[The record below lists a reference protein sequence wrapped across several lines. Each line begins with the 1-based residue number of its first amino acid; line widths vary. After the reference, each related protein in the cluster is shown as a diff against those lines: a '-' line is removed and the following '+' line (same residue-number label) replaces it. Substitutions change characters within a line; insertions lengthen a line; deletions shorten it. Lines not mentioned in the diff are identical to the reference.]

1 MLTTVGFL
9 LLENF
14 HHHFIFHFCG
24 EKVGRKRNI
33 KLHQMLHFFEILQ
46 GKKEEEIE
54 MIASPDSLTLSQV
67 KAAGCAFSWGFGS
80 SSTFS
85 TVKENMYI

>member
-1 MLTTVGFL
+1 
-9 LLENF
+9 
-14 HHHFIFHFCG
+14 
-24 EKVGRKRNI
+24 
-33 KLHQMLHFFEILQ
+33 MLHFFEILQ